1 MNKVYLGQ
9 VGLPSEAVS
18 IILSVD
24 WLLDRLPTFSASTIS
39 NHLDHFSLFLSF
51 ESTTLAWR
59 MQALSLTTLT
69 RFRIFLFSLLP
80 GSARQST
87 FWEIP
92 LELALSTTSARSSFF
107 LSTFTIYCPF
117 VSPKE
122 AANLEGLVEL
132 GRSCEVR
139 FLPQK
144 ILRNFAKPLRKASL
158 QSFHTSYHV
167 LLAHHHYRRN
177 CCGWTSWSRR
187 GPWS

>member
-24 WLLDRLPTFSASTIS
+24 WLLDRLPTFSTSTIS

-92 LELALSTTSARSSFF
+92 LELALSTTSARSYFF
-107 LSTFTIYCPF
+107 L
-117 VSPKE
+117 V
-122 AANLEGLVEL
+122 NLYDILSICFAQRGGQF
-132 GRSCEVR
+132 GRISRVR
-139 FLPQK
+139 KKL
-144 ILRNFAKPLRKASL
+144 
-158 QSFHTSYHV
+158 
-167 LLAHHHYRRN
+167 
-177 CCGWTSWSRR
+177 
-187 GPWS
+187 

>member
-1 MNKVYLGQ
+1 MKIYLGLGQ

-24 WLLDRLPTFSASTIS
+24 WLLDRLPTFSTSTIS

-87 FWEIP
+87 FWEIQ

-107 LSTFTIYCPF
+107 LSTFMTYVVHF
-117 VSPKE
+117 VWPRE
-122 AANLEGLVEL
+122 AAFLEGLVKL

-139 FLPQK
+139 FLSQK
-144 ILRNFAKPLRKASL
+144 ILRNFTNPLRKAGL
-158 QSFHTSYHV
+158 
-167 LLAHHHYRRN
+167 
-177 CCGWTSWSRR
+177 
-187 GPWS
+187 